1 MMKSVIIVLVLLFLA
16 AVNLQAQK
24 AEVIKIGDLEE
35 VIARKSDKI
44 TVINFWATWCAPC
57 IKELPFF
64 EKLNATRNDVDINLI
79 SVDMDL
85 DPDPA
90 KVYRFIDRKKLKSTV
105 LILNEDNPNEWIDK
119 IEKSWSGAIP
129 ATLVVNSQNGKRSFA
144 ASELKEGEL
153 EELIESVK

>member
-1 MMKSVIIVLVLLFLA
+1 MMKSVFILLMLFFVT
-16 AVNLQAQK
+16 AVNVEAQK

-64 EKLNATRNDVDINLI
+64 EKLNATRNDVDINLV

-90 KVYRFIDRKKLKSTV
+90 KVYRFIDRKKLKSRV

>member
-1 MMKSVIIVLVLLFLA
+1 MMKSVITALVLIFTTA
-16 AVNLQAQK
+16 ANGQAQK

-35 VIARKSDKI
+35 VISRKSDKI

-64 EKLNATRNDVDINLI
+64 EKLNATRNDVEINLI

-90 KVYRFIDRKKLKSTV
+90 KVYRFIDRKKLKSKV

-119 IEKSWSGAIP
+119 C
-129 ATLVVNSQNGKRSFA
+129 
-144 ASELKEGEL
+144 
-153 EELIESVK
+153 

>member
-16 AVNLQAQK
+16 AVNVQAQK

-79 SVDMDL
+79 SVDIDL

-129 ATLVVNSQNGKRSFA
+129 ATLVVNSQNGKRNFT

>member
-16 AVNLQAQK
+16 AVNVQAQK